1 MDEPR
6 TKDEAGADQARS
18 GSSAPV
24 ESPAGAGFGVRTFKA
39 LDFDAVRAQVSA
51 HATFGAARRMA
62 SELTPSNDVRK
73 VEALQKETAEGRRV
87 LEHAGPVDLY
97 SAGDES
103 DVVTRAA
110 LEGVLTGLELLAI
123 SEIVR
128 VHRRAKATFQR
139 SRGVAPLLAQISD
152 AIPDLG
158 ELERQIAQIASQ
170 IGPRGEVVDGATPTL
185 GDIRRGVREAY
196 QRVTDGLTRI
206 IQSSAGGEALQDQV
220 IAMRGE
226 RFVLQV
232 KKEMRQ
238 RVPGIVLDASN
249 SGATLFVEPFAT
261 VDLCNTWREL
271 ALEEERETERVLRGI
286 SASVGRHAD
295 DIRLGDAVVADLDLV
310 LARARYSMA
319 IGGTAPAVGQE
330 RRTASGAATGLCV
343 RIVNARHPLLG
354 DSAVPVSLTLGPN
367 WSVLVI
373 TGPNTGGKTVT
384 MKTVGLLALMHQ
396 SGLQMPAD
404 EGTVLPVFDSVFAD
418 VGDLQSIEGSV
429 STFSSHMRNVI
440 DILSVADAGALVL
453 LDELGIST
461 DPEEGSALAKAI
473 LQSLA
478 SRGVLAVVTTH
489 YRAVAAFAD
498 AEPGMMN
505 ASLDLDPETL
515 MPTYQ
520 VTMGVPGRSYAFSVA
535 AQIGLQ
541 ADILE
546 SARSLLEP
554 QHLRFEDWLSE
565 LQRDRKQLQTKLQE
579 AEELRAR
586 TEESRKQLEA
596 QLDELAEHR
605 SQIQDSMQRQAQ
617 ARYEELQKRLK
628 RAEASLSWST
638 TAHQVS
644 DSAVVEAKARAAE
657 VREEI
662 DAEKPR
668 TDRRAARTTATPLA
682 VGDEVDVLG
691 LNVHGTVVALPEQGG
706 EAEVAIGNMRL
717 RLDRTRLTPLEKP
730 TEAARP
736 SSVGVQLG
744 PSLTGM
750 ELHLRGMRVGDAEV
764 RLDEFLDKAVRDG
777 LSSVRIIHG
786 KGTGALRQAV
796 REQLARH
803 PLARSYAPE
812 DREHG
817 GDGATVVELM

>member
-6 TKDEAGADQARS
+6 KKDEAGTDQARS

-24 ESPAGAGFGVRTFKA
+24 ESQAGAGFGARTLKA

-73 VEALQKETAEGRRV
+73 VDALQKETAEGRMV

-158 ELERQIAQIASQ
+158 ELERQIATQ
-170 IGPRGEVVDGATPTL
+170 IGPRGEVVDGATPIL

-206 IQSSAGGEALQDQV
+206 MQTSAGGEALQDQV

-271 ALEEERETERVLRGI
+271 ALEEERETERVLRDL

-295 DIRLGDAVVADLDLV
+295 DIRLGDALVADLDLV

-354 DSAVPVSLTLGPN
+354 DSAVPVSLTLGPD

-396 SGLQMPAD
+396 SGLQIPAD
-404 EGTVLPVFDSVFAD
+404 EGTFLPVFDSVFAD

-498 AEPGMMN
+498 AKPGMMN

-605 SQIQDSMQRQAQ
+605 SEIQDSMQRQAQ

-638 TAHQVS
+638 AAHEVS
-644 DSAVVEAKARAAE
+644 QSTVVEVKALAGE
-657 VREEI
+657 VKEEI
-662 DAEKPR
+662 DAEKSGA
-668 TDRRAARTTATPLA
+668 DRRVARTIATPLA
-682 VGDEVDVLG
+682 VGDSVDVLG
-691 LNVHGTVVALPEQGG
+691 LNVHGTVVALPDQGG

-730 TEAARP
+730 AEARP

-750 ELHLRGMRVGDAEV
+750 ELHLRGMRVGEAEV

-803 PLARSYAPE
+803 PLARSFAPE